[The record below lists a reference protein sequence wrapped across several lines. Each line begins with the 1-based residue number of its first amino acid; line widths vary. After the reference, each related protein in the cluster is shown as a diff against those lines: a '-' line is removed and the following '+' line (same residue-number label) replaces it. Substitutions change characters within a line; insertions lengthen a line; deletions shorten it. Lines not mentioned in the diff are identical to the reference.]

1 MYTEVLYR
9 VAFLIAVALL
19 GWYIGKKFKINS
31 KDISS
36 LLIYVFTPA
45 ACFILIYESPATV
58 SYVWYSVIFYLG
70 ACVAALIAFAIGN
83 VIWKDSRANLFGA
96 VGGCGNVG
104 YFVLPLAIGLLKGTE
119 YGAVAIAIVV
129 FVKVASN
136 IYEFTMAFYLTA
148 RGKYSIQD
156 SLLLVAKMPTL
167 YASALALVFKHFSIS
182 LSPVIMSGLD
192 SFVGGYS
199 VLGMMVIGL
208 SLAKYDKLIMDWKFI
223 GLTLLWKHFIYT
235 VAVITLFSLF
245 FNMTQPEK
253 IVLIMVACNPLA
265 SNISAVATLLNVHPE
280 KAACAIMAST
290 LLAVVTVPFTI
301 SLALKLI

>member
-1 MYTEVLYR
+1 MFTEVLYR
-9 VAFLIAVALL
+9 VAFLIAVSLL
-19 GWYIGKKFKINS
+19 GWYVGKKFKINS
-31 KDISS
+31 KDVSS

-58 SYVWYSVIFYLG
+58 GYVLYSVIFYIG
-70 ACVAALIAFAIGN
+70 ACIAALIAFAIGS
-83 VIWKDSRANLFGA
+83 VVWEDSRANLFGA
-96 VGGCGNVG
+96 IGGCGNVG

-148 RGKYSIQD
+148 RGKNSIRD
-156 SLLLVAKMPTL
+156 SLMLVLKMPTL
-167 YASALALVFKHFSIS
+167 YTSALALVFKHYHIS
-182 LSPVIMSGLD
+182 LSPIIMSGMD
-192 SFVGGYS
+192 TFVGGYS

-208 SLAKYDKLIMDWKFI
+208 SLAKYEKLILDWKFI
-223 GLTLLWKHFIYT
+223 GLALLWKHVIYT
-235 VAVITLFSLF
+235 VAVITLFSLL
-245 FNMTQPEK
+245 FNLSQPEK
-253 IVLIMVACNPLA
+253 IVVIMVACNPLA

-290 LLAVVTVPFTI
+290 LLAVIMVPLTI